1 MAGLEPATP
10 RIRGELSN
18 QLSYTLLLS
27 QFHHLSDLRLD
38 ITSLAPTASVSPVH
52 FIFYQD
58 SGARTRDPS
67 APDRAL
73 YQLSYILLYSR
84 LLLFQARYTS

>member
-18 QLSYTLLLS
+18 HLSYTLL
-27 QFHHLSDLRLD
+27 
-38 ITSLAPTASVSPVH
+38 I
-52 FIFYQD
+52 YQD

-73 YQLSYILLYSR
+73 YQLSYILLIYRSGR
-84 LLLFQARYTS
+84 TRTYDFLNPDQAR